1 MMDNSLHPKSFEKGR
16 FRVVKLFNRKT
27 KLIHQMWDEMVTMMI
42 IKKDNKMVTISKVVQ
57 IDVDSPSMN
66 RAPNNKKWR

>member
-1 MMDNSLHPKSFEKGR
+1 
-16 FRVVKLFNRKT
+16 
-27 KLIHQMWDEMVTMMI
+27 MWDEMVTMMI